1 MVVVVDDHPDTAQAL
16 ARLLQKAGHEA
27 AIRTCA
33 EDLLDFLREND
44 PQVIVLDLS
53 MPGIGG
59 MQCLA
64 TMRSSP
70 EWRKIP
76 VVIYT
81 ADFNLDR
88 LKDAEDLGVQ
98 GFLVKGTVSWTKV
111 LEVIER
117 AIHSRS
123 ERDAT

>member
-16 ARLLQKAGHEA
+16 ARLLTKAGHEVVVKA
-27 AIRTCA
+27 CA
-33 EDLLDFLREND
+33 EDLLDFLKD
-44 PQVIVLDLS
+44 KQPDVIVLDLS

-59 MQCLA
+59 MRCLA
-64 TMRSSP
+64 TMRSAP
-70 EWRKIP
+70 EWRQIP

-88 LKDAEDLGVQ
+88 LKDAENLGVQ
-98 GFLVKGTVSWTKV
+98 GFLVKGTVDWAKV

-117 AIHSRS
+117 AIRSRS
-123 ERDAT
+123 EREA